1 MNRSKLERRMFV
13 RLKSTGNSP
22 SLREARAELR
32 QDRNTNNT
40 GAWRQ
45 EAMEAAYWL
54 AHAAPL

>member
-1 MNRSKLERRMFV
+1 MFV

-22 SLREARAELR
+22 SLREVRAELR